1 MDDRSLGVLILF
13 GSIVG
18 LVVYFYLV
26 FMSPWLMLVMQ
37 VSAFLAVTVVLVVV
51 AWIGYTTA
59 TMPTTDFVEMSMEE
73 LEMDEDTHR
82 REV

>member
-18 LVVYFYLV
+18 FAVYFYLV

-37 VSAFLAVTVVLVVV
+37 VSAFLAVTAVLVVV